1 MVFLQDM
8 LCSVIQKVKTSLN
21 TFLSAM
27 TCPNKTTWPV
37 SGRNRRDF
45 HNLLPVGF
53 GGRPRPHP
61 GTETG
66 DLCQSPRAVV

>member
-8 LCSVIQKVKTSLN
+8 LRSVIQKTKTSLN
-21 TFLSAM
+21 TFLNAM
-27 TCPNKTTWPV
+27 TCPGKTIWSV
-37 SGRNRRDF
+37 SGLNARDF
-45 HNLLPVGF
+45 HNLLPVGI